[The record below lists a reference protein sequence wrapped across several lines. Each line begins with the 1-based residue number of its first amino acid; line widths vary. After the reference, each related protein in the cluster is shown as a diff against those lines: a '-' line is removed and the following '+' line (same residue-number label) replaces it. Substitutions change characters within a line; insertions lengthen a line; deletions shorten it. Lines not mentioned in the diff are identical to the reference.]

1 MLIFLSLVFNLKSD
15 INLQAEIITIGDEI
29 LIGQIVD
36 TNSAFISKELNKIG
50 ISVYQITSIQDDKKH
65 ILKALKEA
73 EENADIIVITGGLG
87 QTKDDITKHT
97 ICEYFN
103 DTLIQ
108 NDEVL
113 EQIEI
118 LFKKY
123 LSTPISDLN
132 RNQALIPSKALP
144 LKNRFGT
151 APGMLFEKGDKTF
164 VSLPGVPYEMKALLN
179 FEVLPYL
186 QKKYKSPFIFHK
198 TILTY
203 GLGESAIAN
212 RLEKWEDSLPSF
224 IKLAYLPNL
233 GKVRLRLSA
242 KGFDKNKIETAMNS
256 FIQELVS
263 NVKDIFVGFE
273 EEGAIEAIIGKLLLK
288 NKNSLATAES
298 CTGGNIAQMIT
309 AVPGASQYFIG
320 SVVSYNE
327 RIKTEVLGVLPSTI
341 EKYSVVSAEV
351 VEEMALGIKKLYKTD
366 FAIAVTGNAGPTAD
380 KTDTKV
386 GNVFIGIATPNNVRI
401 EEFNF
406 GQPREKVIQKASVK
420 SLELLRKELLK
431 NT

>member
-1 MLIFLSLVFNLKSD
+1 MDFNLKSD

-50 ISVYQITSIQDDKKH
+50 ISVYQITSVQDDKKH

-73 EENADIIVITGGLG
+73 EENTDIIIITGGLG
-87 QTKDDITKHT
+87 PTKDDITKHT

-103 DTLIQ
+103 DTLIR

-113 EQIEI
+113 EQIEH
-118 LFKKY
+118 LFKKHI
-123 LSTPISDLN
+123 STPISDLN
-132 RNQALIPSKALP
+132 RNQALIPSKALA

-151 APGMLFEKGDKTF
+151 APGMLFEKGNKTF
-164 VSLPGVPYEMKALLN
+164 ISLPGVPYEMKALLN

-186 QKKYKSPFIFHK
+186 QKKYRCPFIFHK

-212 RLEKWEDSLPSF
+212 RLEKWEDSLPGF

-233 GKVRLRLSA
+233 GRVRLRLSA
-242 KGFDKNKIETAMNS
+242 KGFDKNKIETAMSS

-263 NVKDIFVGFE
+263 HVKDIFVGFE
-273 EEGAIEAIIGKLLLK
+273 EEGAIEAIIGKLLIE
-288 NKNSLATAES
+288 NKNTLATAES

-309 AVPGASQYFIG
+309 AVPGASQYYIG

-327 RIKTEVLGVLPSTI
+327 RIKTELLGVLPSTI

-351 VEEMALGIKKLYKTD
+351 VEEMALGIKKLYKSD
-366 FAIAVTGNAGPTAD
+366 FAIAVTGNAGPTTD
-380 KTDTKV
+380 KTDAKV
-386 GNVFIGIATPNNVRI
+386 GVVFIGIATPNNVHI

-406 GQPREKVIQKASVK
+406 GQLREKVIQKASVK

>member
-1 MLIFLSLVFNLKSD
+1 MY
-15 INLQAEIITIGDEI
+15 AEIITIGDEI

-65 ILKALKEA
+65 ILKAFKEA
-73 EENADIIVITGGLG
+73 EENADIIIITGGLG
-87 QTKDDITKHT
+87 PTKDDITKHT

-113 EQIEI
+113 EQIEH

-123 LSTPISDLN
+123 ISTPISDLN
-132 RNQALIPSKALP
+132 RNQALVPSKALP
-144 LKNRFGT
+144 LKNSFGT

-186 QKKYKSPFIFHK
+186 QEKYRCPYIFHK

-212 RLEKWEDSLPSF
+212 RLEKWEDSLPDY

-233 GKVRLRLSA
+233 GRVRLRLSA
-242 KGFDKNKIETAMNS
+242 KGFDKNKIEEAMSS
-256 FIQELVS
+256 FIKELVS
-263 NVKDIFVGFE
+263 HVKDIFVGFE
-273 EEGAIEAIIGKLLLK
+273 EEGDIEAIIGKLLLE
-288 NKNSLATAES
+288 NKNTLATAES
-298 CTGGNIAQMIT
+298 CTGGNIAQMVT
-309 AVPGASQYFIG
+309 SVPGASQYFTG

-351 VEEMALGIKKLYKTD
+351 VKEMAVGIKKLYKTD
-366 FAIAVTGNAGPTAD
+366 FAIAVTGNAGPTID
-380 KTDTKV
+380 KTDTKIGV
-386 GNVFIGIATPNNVRI
+386 VFIGIATPNNVHI

-406 GQPREKVIQKASVK
+406 GQPREKVIQKASIK